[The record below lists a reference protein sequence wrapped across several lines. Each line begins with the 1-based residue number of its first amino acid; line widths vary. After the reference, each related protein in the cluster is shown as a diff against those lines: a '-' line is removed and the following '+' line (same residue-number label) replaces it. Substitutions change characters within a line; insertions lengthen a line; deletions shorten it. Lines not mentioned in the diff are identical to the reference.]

1 MANAIRLRCTAMTH
15 RLELDH
21 LVYATPD
28 LEATIADL
36 EALLG
41 VRAAYG
47 GRHQG
52 RGTRNALIALS
63 ELSYLEIVGPDETQT
78 DVVRPRWLGV
88 DALTAPRLVTW
99 AAKCADIESLVEGVA
114 GDGVVLGGVTS
125 GSRQTTD
132 GTELRWRLTDPAA
145 MLEGG
150 VIPFLIDW
158 GTTVHPASTAPAGPA
173 LLSLRAEHP
182 EPSRVGRAV
191 SVLGLELPVTHA
203 FQPRLI
209 ARLRTERGDVDLY

>member
-1 MANAIRLRCTAMTH
+1 MTPG
-15 RLELDH
+15 LELDH
-21 LVYATPD
+21 HVYATP
-28 LEATIADL
+28 DL

-41 VRAAYG
+41 VRATYG

-99 AAKCADIESLVEGVA
+99 AARCAEIERVVEGA
-114 GDGVVLGGVTS
+114 ARDGVVLGRVTS

-132 GTELRWRLTDPAA
+132 GTVLRWQLTDPGAL
-145 MLEGG
+145 LEGG

-158 GTTVHPASTAPAGPA
+158 GTTVHPASTAPRGPA

-182 EPSRVGRAV
+182 EPTRVEHAV
-191 SVLGLELPVTHA
+191 LALGLDLSVTHA
-203 FQPRLI
+203 SQPRLI
-209 ARLRTERGDVDLY
+209 ARLRTQRGEVDLY

>member
-1 MANAIRLRCTAMTH
+1 MTP

-88 DALTAPRLVTW
+88 DALTTARLVTW
-99 AAKCADIESLVEGVA
+99 AAKCADIERVVEGA
-114 GDGVVLGGVTS
+114 ARDGVVLGRVTS

-132 GTELRWRLTDPAA
+132 GTVLRWQLTDPGAL
-145 MLEGG
+145 LEGG

-158 GTTVHPASTAPAGPA
+158 GTTVHPASTAPRGPA

-182 EPSRVGRAV
+182 EPTRVERAV
-191 SVLGLELPVTHA
+191 LALGLDLSVTHA
-203 FQPRLI
+203 SQPRLI
-209 ARLRTERGDVDLY
+209 ARLRTQRGEVDLY